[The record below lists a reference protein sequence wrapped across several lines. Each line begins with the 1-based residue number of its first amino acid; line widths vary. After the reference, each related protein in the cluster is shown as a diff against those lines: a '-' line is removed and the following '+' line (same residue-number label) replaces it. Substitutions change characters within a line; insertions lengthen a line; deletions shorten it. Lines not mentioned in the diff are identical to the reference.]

1 MARRK
6 GRGRRHYSSYG
17 NYVVSQRREL
27 TKAFGGI
34 DRDVERLFLALDP
47 YSLEVLFQAY
57 TSHYGGSAGAYA
69 RKTYPNWQSGAV
81 RMSGEVAER
90 LLNLLPPRLPYSVR
104 YDLVKK
110 LRNANFR
117 PMTRHVR
124 TTPERW
130 REDLRPAI
138 EEVVAHGETA
148 SLSDRLKG
156 RVSWLANG
164 DVAAAEALMSEAIR
178 EESLSR
184 LAYLKVEF
192 QRLDAIIAQL
202 GEYQTAVTHAIELP
216 QGSIQVHIAI
226 PKVSMWKKFTNWL
239 G

>member
-1 MARRK
+1 MARRR
-6 GRGRRHYSSYG
+6 GRGRRLYSSYG
-17 NYVVSQRREL
+17 SYVVSQRTEL
-27 TKAFGGI
+27 TTAFGGI

-57 TSHYGGSAGAYA
+57 TGHYGGSAGAYA
-69 RKTYPNWQSGAV
+69 RKTYPKWQSGAV

-90 LLNLLPPRLPYSVR
+90 LLNLLPPRLPYAVR
-104 YDLVKK
+104 YDLIKK

-117 PMTRHVR
+117 PMTRHVC
-124 TTPERW
+124 TSPDRW
-130 REDLRPAI
+130 REDLRPVI
-138 EEVVAHGETA
+138 EEVVKHGETA
-148 SLSDRLKG
+148 NLSDRLKG
-156 RVSWLANG
+156 RVAWLANG
-164 DVAAAEALMSEAIR
+164 DVAAAEELMSEAVR
-178 EESLSR
+178 EDSLNR

-202 GEYQTAVTHAIELP
+202 GEYQTAVTHSIELP
-216 QGSIQVHIAI
+216 QGSIHVHIAI